1 MSKILD
7 KKSSGY
13 SLALHVMQGLEHYVG
28 KLALQGGMGIALG
41 IDAAR
46 QTGDI
51 DMCVSADALVQL
63 GHEMPALVQQ
73 LFDQNPWRWT
83 QCLKRDP
90 ELYLHWGGR
99 DRSRRLRISW
109 WPDDHAAAKQH
120 VEFQFYQ
127 VHDEVLLQYPP
138 QMIRVHDQYTEQ
150 TLQFLMQTSY
160 PISALA
166 DKIVAIANSSRIRL
180 IDYVDAAE
188 LLDTPD
194 LYLFDVARAIE
205 AIMSAYTDKSA
216 DEMLRNCLK
225 NRPTLEEF
233 ELQRQLDAIRDRV
246 PVEKLVEL
254 AGTVE
259 RFDATRTR
267 IVMHAIAIFAGAG
280 YIQTGGLS
288 PSASKPSSSLRM

>member
-41 IDAAR
+41 IDASR

-51 DMCVSADALVQL
+51 DMCVSADALAQL
-63 GHEMPALVQQ
+63 SHELPALVQQ

-90 ELYLHWGGR
+90 ELYVHWGGR

-109 WPDDHAAAKQH
+109 WPDDRATAKQH
-120 VEFQFYQ
+120 VEFQFYE

-138 QMIRVHDQYTEQ
+138 QVIRVHDQYTQ
-150 TLQFLMQTSY
+150 QILQFLMQASH

-166 DKIVAIANSSRIRL
+166 DKIVAIANSPRIRL

-205 AIMSAYTDKSA
+205 AIMSAYTEKSA

-225 NRPTLEEF
+225 SRPTIDEL

-246 PVEKLVEL
+246 PIEKLIEL
-254 AGTVE
+254 AGSVE
-259 RFDATRTR
+259 RFNATRTR
-267 IVMHAIAIFAGAG
+267 IVLNAIAIFAGAG

-288 PSASKPSSSLRM
+288 PSASKPSSSLHM

>member
-41 IDAAR
+41 IDASR

-150 TLQFLMQTSY
+150 TLQFLMQTY

-225 NRPTLEEF
+225 NRPALDEF

>member
-109 WPDDHAAAKQH
+109 WADDHATAKQH

-127 VHDEVLLQYPP
+127 VNDEVLLQYPP
-138 QMIRVHDQYTEQ
+138 QVIRVHDQYTQQ
-150 TLQFLMQTSY
+150 TLRFLMQTSY

-166 DKIVAIANSSRIRL
+166 DKIVAIANSPRVRL

-188 LLDTPD
+188 LLKTPD
-194 LYLFDVARAIE
+194 LYMFDVARAIE
-205 AIMSAYTDKSA
+205 VIMSAYTEKSA

-225 NRPTLEEF
+225 SRPTIDEL

-267 IVMHAIAIFAGAG
+267 IVTHAIAIFAGAS